1 MLDSKNKGM
10 TKRVIGTVLVVAAI
24 GAAAVVVN
32 GLRARSSDATQ
43 LKSEADKQSVRTVT
57 VITPTESTASPN
69 LELPGRIEAYA
80 KAPLYARISGYLKS
94 WKADIGTPVKAGQ
107 VLAEIDTPDLDQQ
120 ILQAKAEL
128 ASTQANAA
136 LSENTAKRWR
146 KFVLTKPKYLSH
158 CLRLIKAL
166 LHF

>member
-69 LELPGRIEAYA
+69 LELPGRIEA
-80 KAPLYARISGYLKS
+80 
-94 WKADIGTPVKAGQ
+94 
-107 VLAEIDTPDLDQQ
+107 
-120 ILQAKAEL
+120 
-128 ASTQANAA
+128 
-136 LSENTAKRWR
+136 
-146 KFVLTKPKYLSH
+146 
-158 CLRLIKAL
+158 
-166 LHF
+166 